1 MTTKRNDGTSGWEGQ
16 GINSERGDKWIS
28 KQVDQDCI
36 DNAFG
41 RGIYQGKGKGSAKVE
56 SDYTEEGNVSKAAKS
71 AIENFNPDMG
81 KGKPGTTSQTGFGK
95 DED

>member
-1 MTTKRNDGTSGWEGQ
+1 MTKRNDGTAGWSGQ
-16 GINSERGDKWIS
+16 GISQEDGLKWVA
-28 KQVDQDCI
+28 KQTSQECI

-41 RGIYQGKGKGSAKVE
+41 RGIYQGNGKGKTKVE
-56 SDYTEEGNVSKAAKS
+56 SDYTESGNPSKAAKS
-71 AIENFNPDMG
+71 AIQNFNPDMG